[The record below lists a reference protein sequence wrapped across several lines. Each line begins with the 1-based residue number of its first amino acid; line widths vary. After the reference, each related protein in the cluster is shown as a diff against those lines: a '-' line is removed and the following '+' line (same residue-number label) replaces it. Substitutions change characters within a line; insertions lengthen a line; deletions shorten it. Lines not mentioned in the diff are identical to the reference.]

1 MLSLQEKFKLWVKIT
16 GVNPNEEQ
24 KKYTIYF
31 DDRLSDYDIRKMDE
45 KIRESLGYDQTGLFA
60 EAYLCHYF
68 KKYIKQ
74 RGFHLDEYLS
84 NPSIKEYLEDVCLLN
99 QALQESDAE
108 KLISEEARKAMEF
121 YGLESDKL
129 TVFDIAEVRTCA
141 NNCIEKNLHTL
152 QFSSGPVQ
160 KDGFKMSREIRMY
173 KDLNALILS
182 AAKGKVDGV
191 SMAYIRDEKEITY
204 SYFAFVIKNGKN
216 LYLLTDKP
224 EFVHP
229 MQSSYKRCPGRDMS
243 KRIESNLFP
252 YDTIANIDV
261 SDLWDSGRYGTTERG
276 TNLSTILRDENGE
289 EKLFETI
296 GTIDKL
302 AQVEA
307 FWFIMMLSL
316 VKEKFYDNE
325 APQLTLSYIG
335 SQIQHPAIEKTETA
349 LVVQNSLPSLNMNRI
364 TFADI
369 EDLIFGS
376 WYEEYHKSDW
386 NQYII
391 DRYKDR
397 ISEEILNIHNTES
410 ISFLEDHEHSK
421 KEDSRPFYTFLS
433 SHEKKEKMEKEL
445 RPFDIVNECGT
456 AEELAYRQ
464 KWIGRYNYA
473 KVIKAYLQADFDKN
487 CTQIYGDIKS
497 RIEKRL
503 EEIVVLFLQHKLVD
517 RKATSHHTFDHVY
530 DGEEVIL
537 GEMKSFDKWWNDS
550 DYHRLTKYRF
560 GKTAPYG
567 NKADYRCAITG
578 DAPGV
583 VIEVKPS
590 TIYAL
595 CQICGCE
602 VSDLSEFIQ
611 HWSKSRHYCGNE
623 LLQNID
629 PFAYVLGED
638 PFNDMEFSFS
648 IVLSKKEYLRLCNV
662 AGVEAKK
669 FWLEEK
675 PVCLGKDSEI
685 CRGDWKYE
693 WEKGHLLKKKCAK
706 CKYYKENVK
715 QTKE

>member
-24 KKYTIYF
+24 KNYTICF
-31 DDRLSDYDIRKMDE
+31 NDRLSEYDIRKMDE
-45 KIRESLGYDQTGLFA
+45 KIRESLGYDKTGLFA

-84 NPSIKEYLEDVCLLN
+84 NPSIKEYLNDVFLLN

-108 KLISEEARKAMEF
+108 KLISEEANKAMAF
-121 YGLESDKL
+121 YGLESDEL

-141 NNCIEKNLHTL
+141 NNCINKNLQTL
-152 QFSSGPVQ
+152 QFSSGSVQ

-191 SMAYIRDEKEITY
+191 SMAYIRDEKEITH

-229 MQSSYKRCPGRDMS
+229 LQSSYKRCPGRDMYN
-243 KRIESNLFP
+243 RIEGNLFP
-252 YDTIANIDV
+252 YDTVANIDI
-261 SDLWDSGRYGTTERG
+261 SDLWDSGRYGTKEKG
-276 TNLSTILRDENGE
+276 TNLSTVLQDDNGN
-289 EKLFETI
+289 EKLFEII

-302 AQVEA
+302 TQVEA

-316 VKEKFYDNE
+316 IKEKFYDNE
-325 APQLTLSYIG
+325 APQLALSYTG
-335 SQIQHPAIEKTETA
+335 TQIQHPAIEKTEHA
-349 LVVQNSLPSLNMNRI
+349 LVVQNALPSFSMGRI
-364 TFADI
+364 TF
-369 EDLIFGS
+369 EDTENITYDEH
-376 WYEEYHKSDW
+376 YETHLKSDW

-397 ISEEILNIHNTES
+397 VSEDVINIVNEES
-410 ISFLEDHEHSK
+410 IQLLADHEQSV
-421 KEDSRPFYTFLS
+421 EEESRPFYTYLS
-433 SHEKKEKMEKEL
+433 RHKEIEKMQTEL
-445 RPFDIVNECGT
+445 RPFDIANECGT

-473 KVIKAYLQADFDKN
+473 KSIKGYLQIDYDEN
-487 CTQIYGDIKS
+487 HEQIYRDIKE
-497 RIEKRL
+497 RIGARL
-503 EEIVVLFLQHKLVD
+503 EDIIVMFLQNKLADKTAV
-517 RKATSHHTFDHVY
+517 SHHKFDHVY
-530 DGEEVIL
+530 EGKEDKL
-537 GEMKSFDKWWNDS
+537 GKITSFEKWWNDLS
-550 DYHRLTKYRF
+550 YHSRPKYVF
-560 GKTAPYG
+560 GKMAPYG

-590 TIYAL
+590 TVYAL

-602 VSDLSEFIQ
+602 VSDLPEFIQ
-611 HWSKSRHYCGNE
+611 HWSKSSHYHGNP
-623 LLQNID
+623 LLDNID
-629 PFAYVLGED
+629 PVAYIIGGD
-638 PFNDMEFSFS
+638 PFNSMEFSFA
-648 IVLSKKEYLRLCNV
+648 IILSKKEYLRLCPV

-669 FWLEEK
+669 FWLDEK
-675 PVCLGKDSEI
+675 PACMMGYKET
-685 CRGDWKYE
+685 CPGDWKYE
-693 WEKGHLLKKKCAK
+693 YGKGQLLKKKCAK

-715 QTKE
+715 QTQE

>member
-1 MLSLQEKFKLWVKIT
+1 MLSLEEKLRLWVKIT
-16 GVNPNEEQ
+16 GVNPTEEQ
-24 KKYTIYF
+24 KSYTIYF
-31 DDRLSDYDIRKMDE
+31 DDRLSEYDIRKMDE
-45 KIRESLGYDQTGLFA
+45 KIRESLDYDKTGLFA

-74 RGFHLDEYLS
+74 RGFHLDEYIS

-99 QALQESDAE
+99 HALQKSDAE
-108 KLISEEARKAMEF
+108 KLISEEAQKAMAF
-121 YGLESDKL
+121 YRLNADEL

-141 NNCIEKNLHTL
+141 NNCIDKNLHTL
-152 QFSSGPVQ
+152 QFSSGPAQ

-243 KRIESNLFP
+243 KRIEGNLFP
-252 YDTIANIDV
+252 YDTIANIDI
-261 SDLWDSGRYGTTERG
+261 SDLWDNGRYGTTEKG
-276 TNLSTILRDENGE
+276 TALSTVFRDDNGE

-302 AQVEA
+302 TQVEA

-316 VKEKFYDNE
+316 IKEKFYDKE
-325 APQLTLSYIG
+325 APQFTLSYTG
-335 SQIQHPAIEKTETA
+335 SQIQHPAIEKTENA
-349 LVVQNSLPSLNMNRI
+349 LIVQNALPSFSMGCI

-369 EDLIFGS
+369 EDITFDK
-376 WYEEYHKSDW
+376 WYEEHHKSNW

-391 DRYKDR
+391 DRYKNR
-397 ISEEILNIHNTES
+397 VSEEILNIVEDES
-410 ISFLEDHEHSK
+410 IPLLSNGKESK
-421 KEDSRPFYTFLS
+421 KQ
-433 SHEKKEKMEKEL
+433 EL
-445 RPFDIVNECGT
+445 HPFDVISECGT
-456 AEELAYRQ
+456 AEELEYRQ

-473 KVIKAYLQADFDKN
+473 KTIKGYLQKDYDEN
-487 CTQIYGDIKS
+487 CVQIYGDIKQK
-497 RIEKRL
+497 IEARL
-503 EEIVVLFLQHKLVD
+503 EDIIIMVLQKKLVD
-517 RKATSHHTFDHVY
+517 KKATSHHAFDNVY
-530 DGEEVIL
+530 DGEEVAI
-537 GEMKSFDKWWNDS
+537 GEIESFEKWWNFHYS
-550 DYHRLTKYRF
+550 SRSSKYLF

-578 DAPGV
+578 DVPGV
-583 VIEVKPS
+583 VVSVKPS

-602 VSDLSEFIQ
+602 ISDLPEYIQ

-629 PFAYVLGED
+629 PIAYVLEKD
-638 PFNDMEFSFS
+638 PFNAMEFSCA
-648 IVLSKKEYLRLCNV
+648 IILSKKEYLRICGL
-662 AGVEAKK
+662 AGVEQKK

-675 PVCLGKDSEI
+675 PVCLDAGKEI
-685 CRGDWKYE
+685 CHGDWKYE
-693 WEKGHLLKKKCAK
+693 WGRGNLLKKKCVK
-706 CKYYKENVK
+706 CKYYKENSK
-715 QTKE
+715 QIQE

>member
-1 MLSLQEKFKLWVKIT
+1 MLSLEEKFRLWVKIT

-24 KKYTIYF
+24 KSYTIYF

-45 KIRESLGYDQTGLFA
+45 KIREALGYDSTGLFA
-60 EAYLCHYF
+60 EAYLCHFF
-68 KKYIKQ
+68 KTYTEK
-74 RGFHLDEYLS
+74 RGFHLNEYII
-84 NPSIKEYLEDVCLLN
+84 NPSIKEYLDDVCLLH
-99 QALQESDAE
+99 QALKESDAE
-108 KLISEEARKAMEF
+108 KIISEEAQDAMRF
-121 YGLESDKL
+121 YGLEADKL

-141 NNCIEKNLHTL
+141 TNCINKNLHTL

-191 SMAYIRDEKEITY
+191 SMAYIRDEDEITY

-224 EFVHP
+224 KFVHP

-243 KRIESNLFP
+243 RRIDSNLFP
-252 YDTIANIDV
+252 YDSIANIDV

-276 TNLSTILRDENGE
+276 TNLSTVFHNDAGE
-289 EKLFETI
+289 EKLFENI

-302 AQVEA
+302 AQIEA

-316 VKEKFYDNE
+316 IKEKFYDNE
-325 APQLTLSYIG
+325 APQLTLSYTG
-335 SQIQHPAIEKTETA
+335 SQIQHPAIEKTENA
-349 LVVQNSLPSLNMNRI
+349 LVVQNSLPSLSMNRI

-369 EDLIFGS
+369 EDITFGE
-376 WYEEYHKSDW
+376 WYEKSYKSDW

-391 DRYKDR
+391 DRYKER
-397 ISEEILNIHNTES
+397 ISEDILNIHDEES
-410 ISFLEDHEHSK
+410 IPSIADHEHSK
-421 KEDSRPFYTFLS
+421 EAESRPFYTFLS
-433 SHEKKEKMEKEL
+433 SHEKKEKIEL
-445 RPFDIVNECGT
+445 RPFDVVNECGT

-473 KVIKAYLQADFDKN
+473 KVIKAYLQMDFDKN

-497 RIEKRL
+497 RIENRL
-503 EEIVVLFLQHKLVD
+503 EDIVIMFLQNKLVD
-517 RKATSHHTFDHVY
+517 KKAVSHHTFDHVY
-530 DGEEVIL
+530 EGEEVIL
-537 GEMKSFDKWWNDS
+537 GKMKSFAKWWNDLGFRS
-550 DYHRLTKYRF
+550 SPKFVF
-560 GKTAPYG
+560 GKSAPYG

-602 VSDLSEFIQ
+602 ISDLPEFIQ
-611 HWSKSRHYCGNE
+611 HWSKARHYCGNQ

-629 PFAYVLGED
+629 PVAYILEED
-638 PFNDMEFSFS
+638 PFNDMEFSFA
-648 IVLSKKEYLRLCNV
+648 IVLSKKEYSRICNK

-675 PVCLGKDSEI
+675 PICLGASKEI
-685 CRGDWKYE
+685 CYGDWKYE
-693 WEKGHLLKKKCAK
+693 WGKGNLLKKKCAK
-706 CKYYKENVK
+706 CKYYEENVNQK
-715 QTKE
+715 TE